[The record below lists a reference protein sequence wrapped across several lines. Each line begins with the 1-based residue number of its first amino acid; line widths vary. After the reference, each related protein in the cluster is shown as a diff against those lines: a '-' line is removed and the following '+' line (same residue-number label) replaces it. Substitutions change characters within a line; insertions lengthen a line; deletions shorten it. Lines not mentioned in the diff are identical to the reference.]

1 MGNCILY
8 SWNTCSTGNST
19 AHFLYIDLPVYLQE
33 RRKEYYLCAA
43 PEHSQLPLK
52 PCSVLGRSEP
62 LTFLLNCF
70 KVPGFSIHQAHLVAR
85 YKADGCILLSQTCLS
100 PLRSLPSSFCRGLKA
115 AHPERAASERCS
127 QCGIQQTLPRRQ
139 LVSAGRGTRALW
151 PVLALTGTPGTV

>member
-19 AHFLYIDLPVYLQE
+19 AHFLYIDLPTYLQE

-52 PCSVLGRSEP
+52 PCSVFGRPES

-70 KVPGFSIHQAHLVAR
+70 KVAGFSIHQAHLIAWH
-85 YKADGCILLSQTCLS
+85 KADNCILLSQTCLS
-100 PLRSLPSSFCRGLKA
+100 PLGSSPLSLCRGLKGA
-115 AHPERAASERCS
+115 QPERAASEPSS
-127 QCGIQQTLPRRQ
+127 QCWIQQTLPRRQ
-139 LVSAGRGTRALW
+139 LVSARRGTRAL
-151 PVLALTGTPGTV
+151 